1 MPFVF
6 LLLFALICLQTHWPE
21 PPAWLTYQGTG
32 MLVGTMIVASWL
44 TAWLIAR
51 VLCWQL
57 VRHPDQRLSILRRYA
72 RWRRHHFIALL
83 TAYLATLYL
92 LGWGRVVF
100 VLLTELLPEW
110 CRNDANVP
118 GAQLALLAP
127 YFIGL
132 IASWERWHSVE
143 RTAYLLTH
151 ENDAFL
157 SRSAYLLTQIR
168 HQFFIVIPPIFVM
181 TILQILYIVF
191 AGYDQNGYLPVL
203 VMTGLLVAAFLTMP
217 ILLRLFLGLKPL
229 PPGPLRER
237 LENTARRLHFGY
249 SNILVW
255 HTRHLFANAMVT
267 GFVPWIR
274 YIILTDRLIEELTP
288 DEIEAVFGH
297 EVGHIKHHH
306 LLFYLAFFLTSVILF
321 SVLWDAAGEWMTGDS
336 IQKALAG
343 VPYMDAGDV
352 NDTMA
357 MLSSFGKLALLGP
370 YMLLFF
376 GYLSRR
382 CERQADL
389 FGAQTVSTDT
399 FIGALEKV
407 ADINGIP
414 RDRFSWL
421 HPAIDKRIEFL
432 REMRDHPARVPSF
445 HLSIRLMQWSLY
457 ATLGCLLLVLW
468 QFEMLDVW
476 KLLLEF

>member
-1 MPFVF
+1 
-6 LLLFALICLQTHWPE
+6 L
-21 PPAWLTYQGTG
+21 
-32 MLVGTMIVASWL
+32 
-44 TAWLIAR
+44 
-51 VLCWQL
+51 
-57 VRHPDQRLSILRRYA
+57 
-72 RWRRHHFIALL
+72 
-83 TAYLATLYL
+83 LYL

-100 VLLTELLPEW
+100 VCLTELLPEW
-110 CRNDANVP
+110 CRSDANLP

-127 YFIGL
+127 FFIGL
-132 IASWERWHSVE
+132 IASWERWHDVE
-143 RTAYLLTH
+143 KTAYLLTH
-151 ENDAFL
+151 ENDVFL

-237 LENTARRLHFGY
+237 LENTARRLNFGY

-321 SVLWDAAGEWMTGDS
+321 SVLWDAAAEWITVDS
-336 IQKALAG
+336 IKQALAD
-343 VPYMDAGDV
+343 VPYLDAEDV
-352 NDTMA
+352 NETLA

-389 FGAQTVSTDT
+389 FGAQTVSTET

-432 REMRDHPARVPSF
+432 REMRDHPTRVPSF

-468 QFEMLDVW
+468 QLEMLDVW